1 MCPVS
6 PNNVFFPTFHER
18 ARSFS
23 MLAQAKGAH
32 PVVGVPQLY
41 VHGSQSNPSGAY
53 ERLEDDPPATVVVGV
68 PAAKDGSRCFVLSV
82 AGILMFEALLAFGYA
97 QSSIPACPP
106 PPVFRR
112 PPSPPEPVK
121 LVAVENGPP
130 EVKEL
135 EEKVLAKVKRFDD
148 EHEVSL
154 RAAAAWTSANEQS
167 KAAIEAAKSVVAA
180 AAESVKEKSKATLPT
195 PPPTTDCA
203 DVATRAAR
211 CGLTS
216 LVTEGLCWTGVVV
229 GFIPAVGTTAALAPA
244 CLAADALA
252 CIAVASAC
260 RRRLVDGNDELDTNA
275 AIQVA
280 AVPPPCRPREQG
292 GDQLLIKRIA
302 LLLALA
308 ALIVLLIG
316 TALAVLRRLAAPDEA
331 GNEPWYP
338 WPLQAGRR
346 RVSGLGMGGVSA
358 VPAGS
363 QLLLVAT
370 PLSPFDDGLPMGT
383 VTLVKPPAAPP
394 SITPP
399 LAAPPSATPP
409 SATLFL
415 TMSSPPALAQRV
427 MPGLQH
433 AAAAP
438 SRTGGAAEAAAMGAD
453 GSRTSGTDAATGSV
467 ITSAIPGSVASPW
480 RSPRPGLTL
489 PSTAVVASTASS
501 LAPSCSPS
509 SPETS
514 EWETDD
520 SRFASWIQR
529 AARGSRVETSETDE
543 ERHASRAERAELG
556 ENASGWETDDDRYPG
571 WLRDADRLC
580 KTSRALLAPDGA
592 DAVAQNAV
600 AAMVTVGAAAPAA
613 ARPPSACT
621 PSPRGL
627 LRRT

>member
-1 MCPVS
+1 MP
-6 PNNVFFPTFHER
+6 
-18 ARSFS
+18 
-23 MLAQAKGAH
+23 LDKGAH

-82 AGILMFEALLAFGYA
+82 AGILMVEALLAFGYA

-112 PPSPPEPVK
+112 SPSPPEPVK

-135 EEKVLAKVKRFDD
+135 EEKVLAKVFDD

-292 GDQLLIKRIA
+292 GDQLLFKRIA

-316 TALAVLRRLAAPDEA
+316 TALAVLRRLAAPDAA
-331 GNEPWYP
+331 GNEPWS
-338 WPLQAGRR
+338 LQAGRR
-346 RVSGLGMGGVSA
+346 RVSGLGMGGASA

-370 PLSPFDDGLPMGT
+370 PMSPFDDGLPMGT

-399 LAAPPSATPP
+399 LAAPPSVTPP

-415 TMSSPPALAQRV
+415 TMPSPPALAQRV

-433 AAAAP
+433 TAAAP
-438 SRTGGAAEAAAMGAD
+438 SRAGGAAEAAAVGAD

-467 ITSAIPGSVASPW
+467 ITSAIPGSVTSPW
-480 RSPRPGLTL
+480 RSTR
-489 PSTAVVASTASS
+489 
-501 LAPSCSPS
+501 
-509 SPETS
+509 PETS

-520 SRFASWIQR
+520 SRFASWIRR
-529 AARGSRVETSETDE
+529 AARGGRVETSETDE

-556 ENASGWETDDDRYPG
+556 ESASGWETDDDRYPG
-571 WLRDADRLC
+571 WLLDADRLC

-592 DAVAQNAV
+592 DAVAPNAV
-600 AAMVTVGAAAPAA
+600 AAMVTVGAAASAA

>member
-1 MCPVS
+1 MK
-6 PNNVFFPTFHER
+6 
-18 ARSFS
+18 
-23 MLAQAKGAH
+23 AQAKGAH

-53 ERLEDDPPATVVVGV
+53 ERLEDDPLATVVVGV

-260 RRRLVDGNDELDTNA
+260 RRRLVDGNDELDANA

-331 GNEPWYP
+331 GNEPWCP

-346 RVSGLGMGGVSA
+346 RVSGLGMGGASA

-370 PLSPFDDGLPMGT
+370 PLSPFDEGLPMGT

-415 TMSSPPALAQRV
+415 TMSSPPALAHRV

-433 AAAAP
+433 TAAAP

-514 EWETDD
+514 ECETDD
-520 SRFASWIQR
+520 SRFASWIRR

-592 DAVAQNAV
+592 DAVAPNAV